1 MRVHVSQSDDFV
13 AEMAF
18 GRTTAVGDFV
28 WSQTAGEEDVGGF
41 GRRIVWAL
49 LRDLEVAESAEDE
62 FPGADCCAVVGELWG
77 DLAAHC
83 PFCHGHEFTGRRI
96 GILGAAPGAHLS
108 RLLGPICTVAPEHR
122 VAVPRPDSDLP
133 QSAQRVGT
141 GHLEAV
147 VMKVHTTR
155 QKPRC

>member
-49 LRDLEVAESAEDE
+49 LRDLEVAELAEDDLCWAE
-62 FPGADCCAVVGELWG
+62 CCCVAGEIWEGVCGEGA
-77 DLAAHC
+77 
-83 PFCHGHEFTGRRI
+83 
-96 GILGAAPGAHLS
+96 
-108 RLLGPICTVAPEHR
+108 
-122 VAVPRPDSDLP
+122 
-133 QSAQRVGT
+133 VGT
-141 GHLEAV
+141 LSVCV
-147 VMKVHTTR
+147 VELVVLGLGREGIAM
-155 QKPRC
+155 C